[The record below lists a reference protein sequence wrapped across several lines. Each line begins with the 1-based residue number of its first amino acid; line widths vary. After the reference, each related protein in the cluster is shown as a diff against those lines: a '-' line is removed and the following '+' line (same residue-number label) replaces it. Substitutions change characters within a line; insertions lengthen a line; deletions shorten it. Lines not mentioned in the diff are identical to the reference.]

1 MIHFRKAVE
10 ADAPRITAIYA
21 NARRFMAASGNPN
34 QWIDGYPSEAD
45 VRADISADVLW
56 TACCGDEILA
66 VFALIEGPDPTYAI
80 IQGAWL
86 NDRPYAVVHRLASSG
101 KVGGIGEICLSWCLD
116 RFDTLRVDTHADNR
130 VMQRT
135 LIRMGFVYTGI
146 IFCHNGSPRL
156 AYQLD
161 RR

>member
-56 TACCGDEILA
+56 TACRGDEILA
-66 VFALIEGPDPTYAI
+66 VFALIEGPAPTYAV

-101 KVGGIGEICLSWCLD
+101 KVGGIGEICLRWCID

-135 LIRMGFVYTGI
+135 LIRMGFVYTGV
-146 IFCHNGSPRL
+146 IFCHNGTPRH

>member
-10 ADAPRITAIYA
+10 ADVPRITAIYD

-56 TACCGDEILA
+56 TAFRGDEILA

-146 IFCHNGSPRL
+146 IFCHNGTPRL

>member
-56 TACCGDEILA
+56 TACRGDEILA
-66 VFALIEGPDPTYAI
+66 VFALIEGPNPTYAI

-86 NDRPYAVVHRLASSG
+86 NVCIN
-101 KVGGIGEICLSWCLD
+101 VGGIKDEALVAEYRTKGEALLA
-116 RFDTLRVDTHADNR
+116 RALPLADE
-130 VMQRT
+130 
-135 LIRMGFVYTGI
+135 I
-146 IFCHNGSPRL
+146 
-156 AYQLD
+156 YQKVLKSL
-161 RR
+161 

>member
-45 VRADISADVLW
+45 VRADVLW
-56 TACCGDEILA
+56 TACRGDEILA
-66 VFALIEGPDPTYAI
+66 VFALIEGPDPTYAV
-80 IQGAWL
+80 IQVAWL

-101 KVGGIGEICLSWCLD
+101 KVGGIGEICLRWCLD

-146 IFCHNGSPRL
+146 IFCHNGTPRL

>member
-1 MIHFRKAVE
+1 MIQFRIAVG

-56 TACCGDEILA
+56 TACRGDEILA

-86 NDRPYAVVHRLASSG
+86 NDRPYAVVQRLASSG
-101 KVGGIGEICLSWCLD
+101 KVSGIGEICLRWCLD
-116 RFDTLRVDTHADNR
+116 RFDTLRVDTHADNL

-146 IFCHNGSPRL
+146 IFCHNGTPRL

>member
-56 TACCGDEILA
+56 TACRGDEILA

-101 KVGGIGEICLSWCLD
+101 KVGGIGEICLRWCL
-116 RFDTLRVDTHADNR
+116 DNR

-146 IFCHNGSPRL
+146 IFCHNGTPRL

>member
-45 VRADISADVLW
+45 VRADIGADVLW
-56 TACCGDEILA
+56 TACRGDEILA
-66 VFALIEGPDPTYAI
+66 VFALIEGPDPTSAI

-86 NDRPYAVVHRLASSG
+86 NDCPYAVVHRLASSG
-101 KVGGIGEICLSWCLD
+101 KVGGIGEICLRWCLD

-146 IFCHNGSPRL
+146 IFCHNGTPRL

>member
-21 NARRFMAASGNPN
+21 NVRRFMAASGNPN

-56 TACCGDEILA
+56 TACRGDDILA
-66 VFALIEGPDPTYAI
+66 VFVLIEGPDPTYAV

-86 NDRPYAVVHRLASSG
+86 NDRTYAVVHRLASSG

-135 LIRMGFVYTGI
+135 LIRMGFVYTGV
-146 IFCHNGSPRL
+146 IFCHNGTPRL

>member
-1 MIHFRKAVE
+1 MTAE
-10 ADAPRITAIYA
+10 ALRRRILDVTFA
-21 NARRFMAASGNPN
+21 NG
-34 QWIDGYPSEAD
+34 G
-45 VRADISADVLW
+45 
-56 TACCGDEILA
+56 
-66 VFALIEGPDPTYAI
+66 
-80 IQGAWL
+80 
-86 NDRPYAVVHRLASSG
+86 HLASSLG
-101 KVGGIGEICLSWCLD
+101 AVEIALALSQVFDPARDRIVWDVGHQSYAWKILTGRDD

-146 IFCHNGSPRL
+146 IFCHNGTPRL

>member
-21 NARRFMAASGNPN
+21 NARLFMAASGNPN

-56 TACCGDEILA
+56 TACRGDEILA
-66 VFALIEGPDPTYAI
+66 VFALIEGPDPTYAVI
-80 IQGAWL
+80 LGAGL

-101 KVGGIGEICLSWCLD
+101 KVGGIGEICLRWCLD

-146 IFCHNGSPRL
+146 IFCHNGTPRL

>member
-56 TACCGDEILA
+56 TACRGDEILA

-101 KVGGIGEICLSWCLD
+101 KVGGIGEMCLRWCLD

-146 IFCHNGSPRL
+146 IFCHNGTPRL

>member
-45 VRADISADVLW
+45 VRADIRADVLW
-56 TACCGDEILA
+56 TACRGDEILA

-101 KVGGIGEICLSWCLD
+101 KVGGIGEICLRWCLD

-146 IFCHNGSPRL
+146 IFCHNGTPRL

>member
-45 VRADISADVLW
+45 VRADISADVVR
-56 TACCGDEILA
+56 TACRGDQILA

-101 KVGGIGEICLSWCLD
+101 KVGGIGEICLRWCLD

-146 IFCHNGSPRL
+146 IFCHNGTPRL